1 MTFDKGEI
9 RIIGI
14 EVVSNSRCN
23 NFFVIDTAEF
33 YVTKDDKVVD
43 RGQCPIDGHKLV
55 MLFNAEEKGRYKVV
69 FTYTIAAE
77 KLIDSVSVEVV

>member
-55 MLFNAEEKGRYKVV
+55 ML
-69 FTYTIAAE
+69 
-77 KLIDSVSVEVV
+77 